1 MRTQPLRQ
9 LLVSALQPAASWHRH
24 FSSTLHMQAIRQQSA
39 CCSAALQQQG
49 SILPAPQSR
58 ANGMQQN
65 VQLALQPVAA
75 PATQPGIEA
84 VPQQPVPQ
92 PVARPVRPT
101 FYKRVLPAS
110 CTALTSVQG
119 REMFREALAAGTME
133 IYLTLADHYLTQDEP
148 SFCGIS
154 TLAMVLN
161 ALSIDPGR
169 VWKGSWRFF
178 SERMLDC
185 CTPIAVV
192 EQKGIVIAQ
201 FACLARCNGAHAVV
215 HAPHGDTS
223 LEEVR
228 SLVIDVCSRTDT
240 DRVLVASYH
249 RY

>member
-9 LLVSALQPAASWHRH
+9 LLVSVLQPAASWQRH
-24 FSSTLHMQAIRQQSA
+24 FLSTLHMQAAPQKT
-39 CCSAALQQQG
+39 CCSAPLQPQHTD
-49 SILPAPQSR
+49 SILPSSQTETS
-58 ANGMQQN
+58 GMKQPMQLTLQN
-65 VQLALQPVAA
+65 VTPPAAQPAK
-75 PATQPGIEA
+75 QA
-84 VPQQPVPQ
+84 VPQSVP
-92 PVARPVRPT
+92 ARPT

-119 REMFREALAAGTME
+119 REMFRAALAAGTME

-228 SLVIDVCSRTDT
+228 SLVIGVCSRTDT